1 MTALLKGRTIIF
13 CCSIFE
19 FKCKLLSPGIRD
31 SLIPISLVLSM
42 NESYIGPFYF
52 VLSLVSF
59 AAVVFSVATV
69 AVSASGVLLSFYC
82 VSELAELSSGH

>member
-1 MTALLKGRTIIF
+1 MKVISDRTLLLCTVTG
-13 CCSIFE
+13 
-19 FKCKLLSPGIRD
+19 
-31 SLIPISLVLSM
+31 
-42 NESYIGPFYF
+42 Y
-52 VLSLVSF
+52 F